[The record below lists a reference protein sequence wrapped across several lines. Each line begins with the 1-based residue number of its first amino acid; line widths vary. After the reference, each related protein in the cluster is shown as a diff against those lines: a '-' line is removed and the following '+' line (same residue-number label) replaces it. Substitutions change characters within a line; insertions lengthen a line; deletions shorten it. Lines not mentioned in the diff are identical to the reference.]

1 MTLLLRI
8 ARLIAL
14 ATWVGG
20 LIYFGFIANV
30 AFTPGVLADAHQSGQ
45 LVRAALIALHHI
57 GLIAGLLY
65 FLLTLALLATQGD
78 THPARAG
85 ELVLIIAML
94 VVTLYSQFS
103 VIPRMEADRLS
114 LGGDVAST
122 APDLPAHI
130 HFDRLHRLS
139 VRLEGA
145 VLIEGL
151 LLLALAPVHGRDDFD
166 RFAD

>member
-1 MTLLLRI
+1 MTFLLRI
-8 ARLIAL
+8 LRSIAI
-14 ATWVGG
+14 ASWVGG
-20 LIYFGFIANV
+20 LVFFGFVAKV
-30 AFTPGVLADAHQSGQ
+30 AFTTLPDAHTAGTI
-45 LVRAALIALHHI
+45 VRGSLIELHHI
-57 GLIAGLLY
+57 GLIVGLAY

-94 VVTLYSQFS
+94 SLTLYSQFS
-103 VIPRMEADRLS
+103 ILPRMESDRLA
-114 LGGDVAST
+114 LGGDVTTASENT
-122 APDLPAHI
+122 PARA
-130 HFDRLHRLS
+130 HFERLHRLS

-151 LLLALAPVHGRDDFD
+151 LLLILAPIHGRDDFD